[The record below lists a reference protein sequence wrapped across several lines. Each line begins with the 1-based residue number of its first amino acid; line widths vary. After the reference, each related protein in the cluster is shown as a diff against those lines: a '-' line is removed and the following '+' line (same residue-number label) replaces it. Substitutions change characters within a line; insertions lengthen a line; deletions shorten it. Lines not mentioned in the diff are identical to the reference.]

1 MERLSVIE
9 AAERMGVSDQFLRI
23 ALQQE
28 KFPFGTAIKLS
39 SCRYTYYINPAAFE
53 KFMNGELTCSY
64 YASSQ

>member
-1 MERLSVIE
+1 MSMERLSVIE

-39 SCRYTYYINPAAFE
+39 EYRWTYYINSAAFE
-53 KFMNGELTCSY
+53 KFMNGELLC
-64 YASSQ
+64 SSQ